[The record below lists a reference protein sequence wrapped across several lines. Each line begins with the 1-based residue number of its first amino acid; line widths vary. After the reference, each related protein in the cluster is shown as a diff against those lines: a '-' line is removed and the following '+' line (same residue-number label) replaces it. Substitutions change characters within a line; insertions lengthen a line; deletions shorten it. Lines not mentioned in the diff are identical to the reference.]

1 MEPFRITNTHSED
14 GMAVY
19 LTVNV
24 ATHNSLRAFIMS
36 MKIEQRKE
44 KKSSF
49 YRDMVDHPNVVLSK
63 SISHSFQ

>member
-1 MEPFRITNTHSED
+1 
-14 GMAVY
+14 MAVY
-19 LTVNV
+19 LTANV

-36 MKIEQRKE
+36 MKIEQSKK

-49 YRDMVDHPNVVLSK
+49 YRDKVDRPNILLSK